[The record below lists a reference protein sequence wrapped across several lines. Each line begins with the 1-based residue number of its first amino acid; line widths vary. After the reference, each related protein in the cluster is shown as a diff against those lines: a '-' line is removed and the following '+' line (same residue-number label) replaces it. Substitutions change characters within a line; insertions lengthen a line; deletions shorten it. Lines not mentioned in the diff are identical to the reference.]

1 MKSCITL
8 FTTPAMILRS
18 NVLRFMLSL
27 AALTLVPQ
35 LSLQAAQLK
44 IERADGVKTWETSQ
58 LLAHPLIQTIKVSE
72 DVAYK
77 RAMSYR
83 AIPLAA
89 LLEGVTAQDHLQAVA
104 TDGFAAEISA
114 APVVQPKGS
123 RAWLA
128 IEDPS
133 HPWPALNNGTHS
145 AGPFYLVWTN
155 PLADEIGRE
164 EWPYAMSSLRVLA
177 SVSERF
183 PALLPDP
190 KLAAENPVNKGF
202 ALFQKNCLA
211 CHRLNAA
218 GDSQLG
224 PDLNLPYSPTEYF
237 TAGFLRQYIRNPQSL
252 RDWPQGKMPSIPK
265 EVLSDTE
272 LDQVIAYLEHMA
284 ARRKAGD

>member
-1 MKSCITL
+1 M
-8 FTTPAMILRS
+8 
-18 NVLRFMLSL
+18 RFILSL
-27 AALTLVPQ
+27 AALILVPQ
-35 LSLQAAQLK
+35 LSLQAAQLR
-44 IERADGVKTWETSQ
+44 IERSHGVETWETSQ
-58 LLAHPLIQTIKVSE
+58 LLVHPQIQTIKISE

-77 RAMSYR
+77 RDMSYR

-104 TDGFAAEISA
+104 TDGFAAEIPA

-123 RAWLA
+123 KAWLA
-128 IEDPS
+128 IEDPA
-133 HPWPALNNGTHS
+133 HPWPALSNGSQS
-145 AGPFYLVWTN
+145 AGPFYLVWTA
-155 PLADEIGRE
+155 PSADNIGRE
-164 EWPYAMSSLRVLA
+164 EWPYAMSTLRVLA
-177 SVSERF
+177 PVSERF

-190 KLAAENPVNKGF
+190 KLAAEDPVNKGF

-224 PDLNLPYSPTEYF
+224 PDLNLPRSPTEYF
-237 TAGFLRQYIRNPQSL
+237 SAGYLRQYIRNPQSL
-252 RDWPQGKMPSIPK
+252 REWPQGKMPSIPK

-284 ARRKAGD
+284 ARRKAGE

>member
-1 MKSCITL
+1 MKSCTTL
-8 FTTPAMILRS
+8 FTTPATTRRS
-18 NVLRFMLSL
+18 NGLRFILSL

-35 LSLQAAQLK
+35 LSLQAAQLR
-44 IERADGVKTWETSQ
+44 IERSHGVETWETRQ
-58 LLAHPLIQTIKVSE
+58 LLVHPQIQTIQISE

-77 RAMSYR
+77 RDMSYR
-83 AIPLAA
+83 AIPLVA

-104 TDGFAAEISA
+104 TDGFAAEIPA

-123 RAWLA
+123 KAWLA
-128 IEDPS
+128 IEDPA
-133 HPWPALNNGTHS
+133 HPWPALSNGSQS
-145 AGPFYLVWTN
+145 AGPFYLVWTA
-155 PLADEIGRE
+155 PSADNIGRE
-164 EWPYAMSSLRVLA
+164 EWPYAMSTLRVLA

-190 KLAAENPVNKGF
+190 TLAAEDPVNKGF

-224 PDLNLPYSPTEYF
+224 PDLNLPHSPTEYF
-237 TAGFLRQYIRNPQSL
+237 SAGYLRQYIRNPQSL
-252 RDWPQGKMPSIPK
+252 REWPQGKMPSIPK

-272 LDQVIAYLEHMA
+272 LDQVIAYLEHMV
-284 ARRKAGD
+284 ARRKAGE

>member
-1 MKSCITL
+1 MRVI
-8 FTTPAMILRS
+8 
-18 NVLRFMLSL
+18 LSL

-44 IERADGVKTWETSQ
+44 IEQAGSVQTWETSQ
-58 LLAHPLIQTIKVSE
+58 LLVHPQIQTIKISE

-83 AIPLAA
+83 AVPLSA

-114 APVVQPKGS
+114 APVIQPKGS
-123 RAWLA
+123 KAWLA
-128 IEDPS
+128 IEDPA
-133 HPWPALNNGTHS
+133 HPWPALSTGTHS
-145 AGPFYLVWTN
+145 AGPFYLVWTE
-155 PLADEIGRE
+155 PSADNIGRE
-164 EWPYAMSSLRVLA
+164 EWPYAMSTLRVLA

-190 KLAAENPVNKGF
+190 KLAADDPVNKGF

-237 TAGFLRQYIRNPQSL
+237 SAGYLRQYIRNPQSL
-252 RDWPQGKMPSIPK
+252 REWPQGKMPSIPK
-265 EVLSDTE
+265 EVLSETE

-284 ARRKAGD
+284 ARRKAGE

>member
-1 MKSCITL
+1 M
-8 FTTPAMILRS
+8 
-18 NVLRFMLSL
+18 RFFLSL
-27 AALTLVPQ
+27 AALTLALAPQ
-35 LSLQAAQLK
+35 FPLQAAELK
-44 IERADGVKTWETSQ
+44 IELPDEVKIWETRQ
-58 LLAHPLIQTIKVSE
+58 LLAHPLIQTIKIGE

-77 RAMSYR
+77 RPMSYQ

-114 APVVQPKGS
+114 APVIQPKGAK
-123 RAWLA
+123 AWLA

-133 HPWPALNNGTHS
+133 HPWPAINNGTHS
-145 AGPFYLVWTN
+145 AGPFYLVWTD
-155 PLADEIGRE
+155 PSADNIGRE
-164 EWPYAMSSLRVLA
+164 EWPYAMSTLKVLA

-183 PALLPDP
+183 PALLPDR
-190 KLAAENPVNKGF
+190 KLAAEDPINKGF

-224 PDLNLPYSPTEYF
+224 PDLNQPYSPTEYF
-237 TAGFLRQYIRNPQSL
+237 SAGYLSQYIRNPQSL
-252 RDWPQGKMPSIPK
+252 REWPQGKMPSIPK

-284 ARRKAGD
+284 ARRKAGE